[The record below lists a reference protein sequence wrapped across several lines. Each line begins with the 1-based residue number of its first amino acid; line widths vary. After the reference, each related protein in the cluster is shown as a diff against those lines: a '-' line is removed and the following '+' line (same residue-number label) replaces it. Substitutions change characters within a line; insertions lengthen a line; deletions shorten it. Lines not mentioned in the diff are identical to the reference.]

1 MICQQCGK
9 KNDPDAVFCVQ
20 CSHPLLKT
28 CHSCNTQNTG
38 DALYCKNCRTELG
51 DTSIAAY
58 ANKLQGLRDSA
69 PKGLQEKLR
78 LAKNE
83 IEGQRKPV
91 TILFADIVGSTS
103 IAEKLDPEEWKEV
116 VQGAHH
122 RVSEAIYRYEGTI
135 AQLLGDGVLAFFG
148 APLTHEDDPERAVR
162 AGLDLQE
169 SITDYRRQL
178 AGFVDDFHM
187 RVGIH
192 TGEVVI
198 GQVGTDEHAEYLAI
212 GDTVNVAARMES
224 AAQPGDVLVSETC
237 ARLIEHAFEL
247 GEFESIKAKGK
258 TEPVRAAVI
267 LRLKDKPGLARG
279 IGCVRTPFVGRS
291 TEMNKLKQALASL
304 CQGQGQIVAILGDA
318 GIGKSRLL
326 EQVYQSICEDKD
338 QEKSIHSQ
346 STSIHW
352 LEGRALSYGGS
363 LSFWLINQL
372 LLSDLALPEGTPE
385 ARIIVTLRQR
395 LKNLFGDGY
404 LELFPF
410 LAHLLGVKLEGDFE
424 RRLRALD
431 RASLRI
437 QTIEVICRYFAQVAG
452 HQPTVLIF
460 EDLHWA
466 DPSSLET
473 LNHLMK
479 VTDRAALLILCLMR
493 IDRTHESWNV
503 KLRAE
508 TNFAHRYTEIFIER
522 LEDNESRQLLHE
534 LLGVLDLP
542 EDVQHLVMHRSE
554 GNPFY
559 LEEVI
564 HHLVERGLISRKW
577 DSWVVASEIGEIG
590 VPETL
595 QGILLARIDCLEE
608 DIRRTL
614 QMASVIGRSFLYRIL
629 DAISEAEK
637 HLDDHLSQLQ
647 RLDLVREKSRIP
659 DLEYIFK
666 HSLTQEAAY
675 ESLLIERRK
684 EFHLRVAEALQ
695 QLFPDHADE
704 FYGLVAHHW
713 ERGGNAEKAI
723 KYHLLAGERA
733 QRLHAHLEALGYFN
747 SALKLVGEEDQIYFS
762 IIHRRALVLLELYQ
776 GELAVDDFEIIHN
789 QVLKTGNQEVELEA
803 LLGLARANYIIAL
816 DESKGDSASKSRAY
830 FEAAYTLASEIG
842 DQAGMVKALVPTIW
856 LEDFWPDYEEQ
867 GRANA
872 REALELSLGLGDED
886 LILDSKLATFYTG
899 TFLDLKLAEIL
910 QHELEEREDITRLN
924 ALQFRLMWANLL
936 RGYFHQ
942 AVKSCETGI
951 TLAEKM
957 GVPPVQYPTLKALA
971 LLNLGR
977 FDEARR
983 SLDDEVADEAHRLGR
998 AFKELGLGVYYLELM
1013 AYDEAIEKLES
1024 AIKQAKLLGRVWM
1037 QNSARI
1043 SLVKAIAESGLKDRQ
1058 CYKENLQNLESIN
1071 KPKAIVR
1078 IGEFARVEGKLS
1090 EAIEIAEK
1098 AESLAKEAGFRPD
1111 TVDALMLKAQAYSD
1125 MEMPKEAI
1133 AISEQA
1139 IRLAE
1144 EMSYLPMLWRIRG
1157 IKAEGLMRLGEE
1169 IEAENEYEK
1178 ARDVIRQ
1185 LAENIS
1191 DETHKQTFLSSPLV
1205 AAILNPLGSRSERR

>member
-1 MICQQCGK
+1 CQQCGK
-9 KNDPDAVFCVQ
+9 KNDSDAVFCVQ
-20 CSHPLLKT
+20 CSQPLLK
-28 CHSCNTQNTG
+28 SCPSCSTQNPG
-38 DALYCKNCRTELG
+38 DARFCKKCRTELG
-51 DTSIAAY
+51 DTSIAAQ
-58 ANKLQGLRDSA
+58 ANKLQDLRDSA

-78 LAKNE
+78 LAKTE

-91 TILFADIVGSTS
+91 TIFFADIVGSTS

-122 RVSEAIYRYEGTI
+122 RVSEAIHRYEGTI

-162 AGLDLQE
+162 AALALQE
-169 SITDYRRQL
+169 SMADYRRQL
-178 AGFVDDFHM
+178 AGFVDDFYM

-212 GDTVNVAARMES
+212 GDTVNVAARIES
-224 AAQPGDVLVSETC
+224 AAPPGEVLVSETC
-237 ARLIEHAFEL
+237 TRLIEHAFEL
-247 GEFESIKAKGK
+247 GEFKSIKAKGK

-267 LRLKDKPGLARG
+267 LRLKDEPGLARG
-279 IGCVRTPFVGRS
+279 IGGVRTPFVGRS
-291 TEMNKLKQALASL
+291 TEINKLQQALTSL

-326 EQVYQSICEDKD
+326 EQVYQNICDGKD
-338 QEKSIHSQ
+338 QEQ
-346 STSIHW
+346 SSHFQPTSIRW
-352 LEGRALSYGGS
+352 LEGRALSYGGA

-372 LLSDLALPEGTPE
+372 LLSDLAIAEGTPE

-395 LKNLFGDGY
+395 LKNLFGDEY

-424 RRLRALD
+424 RRLRSLD

-437 QTIEVICRYFAQVAG
+437 QTIDVICRYFEQVAG
-452 HQPTVLIF
+452 QQPTVLIF

-493 IDRTHESWNV
+493 IDRTHASWNV

-508 TNFAHRYTEIFIER
+508 NNFAHRYTEIFIKR
-522 LEDNESRQLLHE
+522 FEDNESRLLLHE
-534 LLGVLDLP
+534 VLGVLDLP

-564 HHLVERGLISRKW
+564 HHLVERGLISRKQ
-577 DSWVVASEIGEIG
+577 DSWVVASEIGDIG

-608 DIRRTL
+608 EIRRTL

-637 HLDDHLSQLQ
+637 QLDDHLSQLQ

-713 ERGGNAEKAI
+713 ERGGNSEKAI

-747 SALKLVGEEDQIYFS
+747 SALKLVGEEDPLYYS
-762 IIHRRALVLLELYQ
+762 IVHRHALVLLELYL
-776 GELAVDDFEIIHN
+776 GKLAVDDFEKIHN
-789 QVLKTGNQEVELEA
+789 QALKTGNQEVELEA

-816 DESKGDSASKSRAY
+816 DESEGESPSKSRAY
-830 FEAAYTLASEIG
+830 YEAAYTLASEIG
-842 DQAGMVKALVPTIW
+842 DKAGMVKALVPTIW

-899 TFLDLKLAEIL
+899 TLIDLKLGEIL
-910 QHELEEREDITRLN
+910 HHELEAREDITRLN
-924 ALQFRLMWANLL
+924 TLQFYLMWANLR

-942 AVKSCETGI
+942 AVKNCETGM
-951 TLAEKM
+951 TLAEKI

-971 LLNLGR
+971 LINLGR

-983 SLDDEVADEAHRLGR
+983 SLDEEVADEAHRLGR
-998 AFKELGLGVYYLELM
+998 AFRELGLGVYYLELM
-1013 AYDEAIEKLES
+1013 AYEKAIEKLES
-1024 AIKQAKLLGRVWM
+1024 AIKQAKLLGRAWM
-1037 QNSARI
+1037 QNSARL
-1043 SLVKAIAESGLKDRQ
+1043 SLVKAIAESGLKDQQ
-1058 CYKENLQNLESIN
+1058 CYKENLQSLESIN
-1071 KPKAIVR
+1071 KPKALVR

-1090 EAIEIAEK
+1090 EAIEFAEK

-1125 MEMPKEAI
+1125 NEMPKEAL

-1144 EMSYLPMLWRIRG
+1144 EMSYLPMLWRILAL
-1157 IKAEGLMRLGEE
+1157 KAEVLMQLNDKDRSE
-1169 IEAENEYEK
+1169 IEYQKASALIYE
-1178 ARDVIRQ
+1178 

-1191 DETHKQTFLSSPLV
+1191 DDALKKTFKNSRPVTSVLTHSNSSTKV
-1205 AAILNPLGSRSERR
+1205 

>member
-9 KNDPDAVFCVQ
+9 KNDSDAVFCVQ
-20 CSHPLLKT
+20 CSQPLLKP
-28 CHSCNTQNTG
+28 CPSCSTQNPG
-38 DALYCKNCRTELG
+38 DARFCKKCGTELG
-51 DTSIAAY
+51 DTSIATQ
-58 ANKLQGLRDSA
+58 ANKLQDLRDSA
-69 PKGLQEKLR
+69 PEGLQEKLR
-78 LAKNE
+78 LAQTE

-122 RVSEAIYRYEGTI
+122 RVSEAIHRYEGTV

-148 APLTHEDDPERAVR
+148 APLTHENDPERAVR
-162 AGLDLQE
+162 AALDLQE
-169 SITDYRRQL
+169 SIADYRRQL

-192 TGEVVI
+192 VGEVVV

-212 GDTVNVAARMES
+212 GDTVNIAARIES
-224 AAQPGDVLVSETC
+224 AAQPGEVLVSETC
-237 ARLIEHAFEL
+237 TRLIKHTFEL
-247 GEFESIKAKGK
+247 GELESIKAKGK

-267 LRLKDKPGLARG
+267 QGLKDKPVLARG
-279 IGCVRTPFVGRS
+279 IGSVRTPFVGRY
-291 TEMNKLKQALASL
+291 TEIYKLKQALESL

-318 GIGKSRLL
+318 GIGKSRLI
-326 EQVYQSICEDKD
+326 EHVYQSICEGDD
-338 QEKSIHSQ
+338 QEKSTHFKP
-346 STSIHW
+346 TSIRW
-352 LEGRALSYGGS
+352 LEGRAISYGGS
-363 LSFWLINQL
+363 LSFWSINQL
-372 LLSDLALPEGTPE
+372 LLSDLAITEGTPE

-395 LKNLFGDGY
+395 LKNLFGDEY

-410 LAHLLGVKLEGDFE
+410 LAHLLGVKLEGDDE
-424 RRLRALD
+424 RRLRDLD

-437 QTIEVICRYFAQVAG
+437 QTIDVICRYFAQVAG

-473 LNHLMK
+473 LNHIMK
-479 VTDRAALLILCLMR
+479 VTDRSALLILCLMR
-493 IDRTHESWNV
+493 IDRSHASWNV

-508 TNFAHRYTEIFIER
+508 TNFAHRYTEIFIKR
-522 LEDNESRQLLHE
+522 LEDNESRLLLHE

-577 DSWVVASEIGEIG
+577 DSWVVASEIGDIG

-629 DAISEAEK
+629 DAISDVEK
-637 HLDDHLSQLQ
+637 QLDDHLSQLQ
-647 RLDLVREKSRIP
+647 RLDLIREKTRIP

-684 EFHLRVAEALQ
+684 EFHLKVAEALQ
-695 QLFPDHADE
+695 KIFPDHAEE

-733 QRLHAHLEALGYFN
+733 QSLHAHLEALGYFN
-747 SALKLVGEEDQIYFS
+747 SALELVGEEDLIYFS
-762 IIHRRALVLLELYQ
+762 IVHRRAQVLLELYQ
-776 GELAVDDFEIIHN
+776 GKLADNDFERIHN
-789 QVLKTGNQEVELEA
+789 QALKTGNQEDELEA

-816 DESKGDSASKSRAY
+816 DESEGESASKSRVY
-830 FEAAYTLASEIG
+830 YEAAYTLASEIG
-842 DQAGMVKALVPTIW
+842 DKAGMVKALVPTIW
-856 LEDFWPDYEEQ
+856 LDDFWPDYEKQ
-867 GRANA
+867 ARANA
-872 REALELSLGLGDED
+872 REALELSLELGEED

-899 TFLDLKLAEIL
+899 TLIDLKLGEKLHLA
-910 QHELEEREDITRLN
+910 LEEREDITRLN
-924 ALQFRLMWANLL
+924 ALQFRLMWANLR

-942 AVKSCETGI
+942 AVKSCDMGM
-951 TLAEKM
+951 TLAEKI
-957 GVPPVQYPTLKALA
+957 GVPPVQYPTIKALA

-983 SLDDEVADEAHRLGR
+983 SLDDEVADEAHRFGR

-1013 AYDEAIEKLES
+1013 AYGRAKEKLES
-1024 AIKQAKLLGRVWM
+1024 AIMQAKLLGRDWM
-1037 QNSARI
+1037 QVLARVNLARAHAEDGSKDQSRNKDILRHLINLDNPEAMIRVGDFARI
-1043 SLVKAIAESGLKDRQ
+1043 
-1058 CYKENLQNLESIN
+1058 
-1071 KPKAIVR
+1071 
-1078 IGEFARVEGKLS
+1078 EGRFS
-1090 EAIEIAEK
+1090 EALEQAEK
-1098 AESLAKEAGFRPD
+1098 AEILSIETGKLPG
-1111 TVDALMLKAQAYSD
+1111 TIHALLLKSRILLDEGNLQD
-1125 MEMPKEAI
+1125 
-1133 AISEQA
+1133 AIS
-1139 IRLAE
+1139 IAE
-1144 EMSYLPMLWRIRG
+1144 EGVQISETMEYLPMIWRIRG

-1169 IEAENEYEK
+1169 IEAENEYEQ

-1185 LAENIS
+1185 LAKNIS
-1191 DETHKQTFLSSPLV
+1191 DEIHKQTFLSSPLV
-1205 AAILNPLGSRSERR
+1205 ATVLTPLGSRSGRV